1 MAIVAFNVN
10 LEAQERQNPV
20 LQFDFV
26 SIEDADRFRF
36 MEFLS
41 FSSEMNSLRISKK
54 VLLTFFMFGK
64 CNMTAIW
71 EMIIMII

>member
-1 MAIVAFNVN
+1 MAIVAFNV

-41 FSSEMNSLRISKK
+41 FSSEMNSLRIEK